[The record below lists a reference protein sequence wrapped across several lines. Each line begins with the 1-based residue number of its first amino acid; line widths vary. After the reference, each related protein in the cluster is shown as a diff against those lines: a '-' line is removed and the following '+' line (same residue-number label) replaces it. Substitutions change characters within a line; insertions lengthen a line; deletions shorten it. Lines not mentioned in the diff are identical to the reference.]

1 MKTLKLLHYGIHKNS
16 GKNLGDKVHFFLIRE
31 WFNQFFFPRSIK
43 WKLKQ
48 IRNTNTLKDIK
59 NINKNIDLILI
70 GGGGLFLIDNKKS
83 YVSNSGWYL
92 NMNNNLLSKIEKP
105 IVVFGVGYNRFRK
118 QKEFNTKF
126 KTSINLLNEKS
137 IFFGLR
143 NKGSIRKVSNYLTKP
158 NTLKL
163 QPCITTIIRKLDY
176 FKKIKNKEKNYK
188 KIAIGLSADRIK
200 YRFQNNKNLYNFIE
214 CLEDLIILWKNKG
227 YKVDIVLHKKIDM
240 ILAKK
245 INLKKIKTLNIVD
258 LTDVSVRKAI
268 NYYQSISLL
277 FAMRGHN
284 QLIAAGLCVPFFSI
298 ITHDKIKYF
307 AEENNLKKY
316 SVEIND
322 PDLKSKILSFSNK
335 KNNIIDISKILK
347 KILTKNFQLTHRN
360 SLFIKNYLISK

>member
-1 MKTLKLLHYGIHKNS
+1 MKTLNLLHYGIHKNS

-200 YRFQNNKNLYNFIE
+200 YRFQNNKNLYNS
-214 CLEDLIILWKNKG
+214 LEK
-227 YKVDIVLHKKIDM
+227 
-240 ILAKK
+240 
-245 INLKKIKTLNIVD
+245 
-258 LTDVSVRKAI
+258 
-268 NYYQSISLL
+268 
-277 FAMRGHN
+277 
-284 QLIAAGLCVPFFSI
+284 
-298 ITHDKIKYF
+298 
-307 AEENNLKKY
+307 
-316 SVEIND
+316 
-322 PDLKSKILSFSNK
+322 
-335 KNNIIDISKILK
+335 
-347 KILTKNFQLTHRN
+347 
-360 SLFIKNYLISK
+360 